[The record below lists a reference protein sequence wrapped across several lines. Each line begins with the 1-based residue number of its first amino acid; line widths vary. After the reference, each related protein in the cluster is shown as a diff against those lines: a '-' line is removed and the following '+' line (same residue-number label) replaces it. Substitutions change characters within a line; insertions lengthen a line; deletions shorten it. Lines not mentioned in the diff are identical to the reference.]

1 MIGEV
6 DFHAAG
12 VPRLRKVVHQMCI
25 TIGDAACRCRSE
37 RVYGGAPTVPGVQA
51 DSSATSRLTLAC
63 APAARADRMAVC
75 PCSDGSPPRR
85 PCSCLPALCLL
96 AYLRSAPILG
106 WLVA

>member
-37 RVYGGAPTVPGVQA
+37 GICGGAPTVPGVQA
-51 DSSATSRLTLAC
+51 DSSATRSLTWAYALL
-63 APAARADRMAVC
+63 RAQ
-75 PCSDGSPPRR
+75 R
-85 PCSCLPALCLL
+85 P
-96 AYLRSAPILG
+96 
-106 WLVA
+106 